1 MVGKRME
8 APRSKIRVL
17 DPVVANKI
25 AAGEVVER
33 PASVVKE
40 LVENSLDA
48 GATRLDI
55 EVEEGGKRLI
65 RVADNG
71 CGMSQEDAILA
82 LQRHATSKISTAE
95 DLSHIRTLG
104 FRGEALPSIAAV
116 SQMTL
121 TTREAESPAGVQI
134 VVEGGTVSDFRMVGC
149 PPGTTVEVRN
159 LFFNT
164 PARLKFLK
172 TPATEIGHIMDH
184 ISRFSLLYHQ
194 VSFRLRHNAHEV
206 LVAPATEEM
215 RHALV
220 TVYGKEVAR
229 EMIPL
234 ALEGGTVR
242 IYGYIGKPALARSN
256 RNFQAFFVNGR
267 SVQSRV
273 LQHALYEGYHTL
285 LLSGRHPVA
294 VVVLEIDPQLVDVN
308 VHPAKAEVR
317 FTRDWEVHNLLRRA
331 VREALEQAQGVGT
344 GARLEPAPTEAE
356 VPLPNLEPGL
366 PAPLSQPLSPSLGR
380 PGGAADG
387 GLQVELPEEGDSR
400 FPQRIL
406 PLAQIKNSYILA
418 ETDEGLLIIDQHAA
432 HERILYEQMQ
442 ARAESERVP
451 SQLLVIPFT
460 LQCSPRE
467 ARAVEEHL
475 TTLNELGFQIEPFGR
490 EAFLVRAIPL
500 PLAKQRYEQIL
511 RDLIDELVATATVQG
526 LRRQQDD
533 LLRLMACKAAVKAG
547 DALAPQEIE
556 ALIVQ
561 MRQATMPF
569 ACNHGRP
576 TMIRITE
583 EELERLFKRK

>member
-1 MVGKRME
+1 ME
-8 APRSKIRVL
+8 ATRSKIRVL

-71 CGMSQEDAILA
+71 CGMGQEDAILA

-95 DLSHIRTLG
+95 DLYRIRTLG

-116 SQMTL
+116 SQMIL
-121 TTREAESPAGVQI
+121 TTREAEAPAGVQI
-134 VVEGGTVSDFRMVGC
+134 VMEGGIVSDFRTVGC

-172 TPATEIGHIMDH
+172 TPATEIGHIIDH
-184 ISRFSLLYHQ
+184 VSRFSLLYHQ

-234 ALEGGTVR
+234 ELEGGTVR

-256 RNFQAFFVNGR
+256 RHCQAFFVNGR

-317 FTRDWEVHNLLRRA
+317 FTREWEVHNLLQRA
-331 VREALEQAQGVGT
+331 VREALERAQLV
-344 GARLEPAPTEAE
+344 ARMEPAPAGAE
-356 VPLPNLEPGL
+356 VSPSLSLPNLEQGL
-366 PAPLSQPLSPSLGR
+366 PAPLPQPLPQ
-380 PGGAADG
+380 PGEAAG
-387 GLQVELPEEGDSR
+387 PGLRAEWPEESDSR
-400 FPQRIL
+400 LPQRIL

-418 ETDEGLLIIDQHAA
+418 ETEEGLLIIDQHAA

-442 ARAESERVP
+442 ARTGSERVP

-475 TTLNELGFQIEPFGR
+475 ATLNELGFQIEPFGR

-526 LRRQQDD
+526 LRHHQDD
-533 LLRLMACKAAVKAG
+533 LLRLMSCKAAIKAG

-583 EELERLFKRK
+583 EELERLFKRR